1 MMWECFYV
9 NLPFIYLLW
18 WSFYLKIGPF
28 FLNWI
33 ILIIEFWNFLIYS
46 RYRVLSYIYIL
57 QEFSPVYGLSL
68 YFVNSVS
75 KYFNFNEFKYLPTF
89 CFMDHAFWY
98 HILKYFYLIQ
108 SQKHFLLFSSRSS
121 IVLSLVIPMHIVFF
135 WHSYI
140 HNIKHTHT
148 HKMLCHLIQ

>member
-1 MMWECFYV
+1 MYT
-9 NLPFIYLLW
+9 
-18 WSFYLKIGPF
+18 F
-28 FLNWI
+28 FK
-33 ILIIEFWNFLIYS
+33 NFLQS
-46 RYRVLSYIYIL
+46 MAC
-57 QEFSPVYGLSL
+57 L

-75 KYFNFNEFKYLPTF
+75 KDFNFNEFKYLSIF
-89 CFMDHAFWY
+89 YFMDHAFWY

-148 HKMLCHLIQ
+148 MLCHLTQ